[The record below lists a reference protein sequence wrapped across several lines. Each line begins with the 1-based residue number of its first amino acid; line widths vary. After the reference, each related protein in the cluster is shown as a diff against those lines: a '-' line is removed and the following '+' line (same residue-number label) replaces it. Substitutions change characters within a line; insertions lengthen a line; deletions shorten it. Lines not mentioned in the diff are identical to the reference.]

1 MRLPGLVALATLALG
16 GCAHEQPFQPQ
27 DTTTDRPF
35 LPGMPI
41 RLTYN
46 PGADLRPAWLPDG
59 SAFVYSWQQLGQ
71 PDLDRCLGIM
81 GADGGTRVTTICNPN
96 AAAADSADLFDA
108 PSPSP
113 AGELLYIRTSS
124 KPGAVSPDHAGVF
137 LAPLADPLN
146 ATQLLTL
153 PYSIPGGRT
162 HGFISTARW
171 RSAKR
176 LLYVGQSVVYS
187 REFKG
192 APLDTLVTG
201 LEIVEMDLTGAQPSM
216 AVLPLTDGASSA
228 ALTAT
233 GDTLY
238 YTLNND
244 SRVYRLVLTSA
255 DLTIAHDFGARG
267 IARDVTVLGSN
278 LVAVVGGEIQF
289 SNDSIIGAFQAD
301 GGGDLV
307 SVDLATG
314 AETDL
319 PTDHQMLF
327 RHPEFA
333 PGGGPVRLVAEG
345 YAPTNVPSPTR
356 NQLVSK
362 VGDLYLYEAP

>member
-1 MRLPGLVALATLALG
+1 MRHRRLVALAVLALG

-27 DTTTDRPF
+27 DSTTDRPF
-35 LPGMPI
+35 SPGTPV

-59 SAFVYSWQQLGQ
+59 SAFVYAWQQLGQ

-81 GADGGTRVTTICNPN
+81 GAAGGTRTTTICNPN
-96 AAAADSADLFDA
+96 PAAVDSADLFDA
-108 PSPSP
+108 ASPSP
-113 AGELLYIRTSS
+113 AGDLLYVRTSS
-124 KPGAVSPDHAGVF
+124 RPGAIPPDHGGVF

-146 ATQLLTL
+146 ATEVLTL
-153 PYSIPGGRT
+153 PSPSPSGRT
-162 HGFISTARW
+162 LGFISTARW

-187 REFKG
+187 REYNG

-201 LEIVEMDLTGAQPSM
+201 VEIVEMDLTGAQPLVST
-216 AVLPLTDGASSA
+216 LPLTDGASSA
-228 ALTAT
+228 ALTET
-233 GDTLY
+233 RDTLY

-255 DLTIAHDFGARG
+255 ELTIAHDFGARG
-267 IARDVTVLGSN
+267 IARDVTVRGGN
-278 LVAVVGGEIQF
+278 LVAVVGGEIRY
-289 SNDSIIGAFQAD
+289 SADSIIGPVQAD

-314 AETDL
+314 AESDL
-319 PTDHQMLF
+319 PVDHPLLF
-327 RHPEFA
+327 RHPEFS
-333 PGGGPVRLVAEG
+333 PGSGPIRLVAEG
-345 YAPTNVPSPTR
+345 YAPTGNPSPTR

-362 VGDLYLYEAP
+362 VGDLYLYESP